1 MALSATFVLFL
12 DIMGYKLFDDI
23 ASYLKQGRLVNYW
36 SEFIVDFLISYVVIS
51 VFNRV

>member
-23 ASYLKQGRLVNYW
+23 ARLL
-36 SEFIVDFLISYVVIS
+36 ETGQTCELLI
-51 VFNRV
+51 